1 MWKIPAIPCNY
12 LYYVVQAVKSQAHNL
27 ASQQAED
34 DKNILFSTAKMFILI
49 YIFHINYL
57 KRFIQQKFGTV
68 KKKKKNGLHE

>member
-57 KRFIQQKFGTV
+57 KRFTAKILEPL
-68 KKKKKNGLHE
+68 KKKNGLHE